1 MALNNIDLNKLKCF
15 QAVAQKGT
23 LQEGAKL
30 LNLTPS
36 AVYQSIKRLEDEIQ
50 FHLFFRTG
58 KKYVLTDEGRSLQ
71 ELFERFLW
79 DLSEFRDK
87 SRLSGKTFEGEIRVG
102 LPLNFSKSV
111 FIPILKKFQDEFP
124 RVRFN
129 LTIAETRRLVDL
141 IAGFEM
147 DFAITD
153 DAIPF
158 ETASKI
164 TKREVFREELVM
176 VCSKSFSK
184 KYIEELSSIKTLKD
198 LPHLDYSKNLP
209 LIQRWYKLHYKRQVK
224 IADYNVIDNVETMVA
239 ALREGLGLGV
249 IPKSLLVDQ
258 LSKELQIVTY
268 QTGIL
273 HNQLYLIQESN
284 YINNT
289 LIKKFLQF
297 MNESLS
303 GLDR

>member
-147 DFAITD
+147 DFAISD

>member
-15 QAVAQKGT
+15 QAVAEKGS

-71 ELFERFLW
+71 ELYGRFLW

-87 SRLSGKTFEGEIRVG
+87 SRLSGKTVEGEIRVG

-111 FIPILKKFQDEFP
+111 FVPILKKFQEEFP
-124 RVRFN
+124 RVRFH

-153 DAIPF
+153 DAIPY
-158 ETASKI
+158 ETAAKI
-164 TKREVFREELVM
+164 DKREVFREELVM
-176 VCSKSFSK
+176 VCAKSFSK
-184 KYIEELSSIKTLKD
+184 KYADELVNIKTLKD
-198 LPHLDYSKNLP
+198 LPHLDYSKTLP

-224 IADYNVIDNVETMVA
+224 ISDYHVIDNVETMVA

-249 IPKSLLVDQ
+249 IPKSLLSDQ
-258 LSKELQIVTY
+258 LSKDLQIITN
-268 QTGIL
+268 QAGLL

-289 LIKKFLQF
+289 LMKKFLQF
-297 MNESLS
+297 MEESLS
-303 GLDR
+303 VTDR